1 MCIVEQQDI
10 SYSVMCLYSLP
21 SLNDADV
28 CEVDTR
34 IACAGFALTKKKDS
48 VLVELLV
55 HGIVKEGPSPTNFC
69 ELSFH
74 RL

>member
-1 MCIVEQQDI
+1 MRDNLGHFVWGGRD
-10 SYSVMCLYSLP
+10 SGSDFHSV
-21 SLNDADV
+21 
-28 CEVDTR
+28 
-34 IACAGFALTKKKDS
+34 ALTKKKDS